1 MARFLAA
8 VLSVGV
14 LWWVAG
20 VSIAREPRT
29 GRTAK
34 ASPAP
39 VATAASK
46 AREPVPDV
54 LEAQAQGLV
63 SVRYIPNDSRSAQI
77 IVTNRSRRPL
87 TLRLPAAF
95 AGVPVLAQFQQGG
108 MGGNNNNLGG
118 FGAAGQPQVAGG
130 GGLGGQGMN
139 GMGGMGGMQGGG
151 GGAFSIPAEKT
162 RVLRVVTVCL
172 EHGKPEPSSR
182 YPYKLTA
189 LESFSNDPKLA
200 VVMESLS
207 RGELSQKVAQAA
219 AWHIANGLSWQQ
231 LAAKMIDHAGG
242 DPDEAYFTPEQLLVA
257 HRVVASATQAAL
269 QRKAGSQQPPA
280 IANESAASA
289 SVLSAAGPAQ

>member
-20 VSIAREPRT
+20 VSIAREPRA

-95 AGVPVLAQFQQGG
+95 AGVPVLAQGG
-108 MGGNNNNLGG
+108 MGGNNVAG

-130 GGLGGQGMN
+130 GGMGGMQG
-139 GMGGMGGMQGGG
+139 GGMGGMQGGG

-269 QRKAGSQQPPA
+269 QRKVGSQQPPA
-280 IANESAASA
+280 TANESAASA

>member
-1 MARFLAA
+1 M
-8 VLSVGV
+8 
-14 LWWVAG
+14 
-20 VSIAREPRT
+20 
-29 GRTAK
+29 
-34 ASPAP
+34 
-39 VATAASK
+39 
-46 AREPVPDV
+46 
-54 LEAQAQGLV
+54 
-63 SVRYIPNDSRSAQI
+63 
-77 IVTNRSRRPL
+77 
-87 TLRLPAAF
+87 
-95 AGVPVLAQFQQGG
+95 GG
-108 MGGNNNNLGG
+108 MM
-118 FGAAGQPQVAGG
+118 GA
-130 GGLGGQGMN
+130 
-139 GMGGMGGMQGGG
+139 MGGMQGGG

-280 IANESAASA
+280 TVNESAASA

>member
-20 VSIAREPRT
+20 VSIAREPRA

-108 MGGNNNNLGG
+108 MGGNNNLGG

-130 GGLGGQGMN
+130 GG
-139 GMGGMGGMQGGG
+139 MGGMQGG

-242 DPDEAYFTPEQLLVA
+242 DPDEAYFTPEQLLAA

-269 QRKAGSQQPPA
+269 QRKADSQQPPA
-280 IANESAASA
+280 TANESAANA

>member
-20 VSIAREPRT
+20 VSIAREPRA

-95 AGVPVLAQFQQGG
+95 AGVPVLAQGG
-108 MGGNNNNLGG
+108 MGGNNNGVAG
-118 FGAAGQPQVAGG
+118 FAAAGQPQVAGG
-130 GGLGGQGMN
+130 GGGGGMQG
-139 GMGGMGGMQGGG
+139 GGMGGMPGGG

>member
-20 VSIAREPRT
+20 VSIAREPRA

-118 FGAAGQPQVAGG
+118 GQPQVAGG
-130 GGLGGQGMN
+130 GGMGGMQG
-139 GMGGMGGMQGGG
+139 GGMGGMQGGG

-280 IANESAASA
+280 TANESAASA

>member
-1 MARFLAA
+1 
-8 VLSVGV
+8 
-14 LWWVAG
+14 
-20 VSIAREPRT
+20 
-29 GRTAK
+29 
-34 ASPAP
+34 
-39 VATAASK
+39 
-46 AREPVPDV
+46 
-54 LEAQAQGLV
+54 
-63 SVRYIPNDSRSAQI
+63 
-77 IVTNRSRRPL
+77 
-87 TLRLPAAF
+87 
-95 AGVPVLAQFQQGG
+95 
-108 MGGNNNNLGG
+108 
-118 FGAAGQPQVAGG
+118 
-130 GGLGGQGMN
+130 
-139 GMGGMGGMQGGG
+139 MQGGG

-280 IANESAASA
+280 TANESAASA